1 MSLAGKVFIITGA
14 SRGIGK
20 AIAERVAS
28 DGASVVI
35 NYLSNSQAADEVV
48 AKIGSDRA
56 LAVQADASKISDIE
70 KLVSATVNK
79 FSKID
84 VVIPNGAWHPSSG
97 IMPMRDLAGST
108 EADFDQVFDL
118 NVKGPLFL
126 AQKAVPHMP
135 TDGTGRVILVSTGL
149 NTSTSVAPGYLL
161 YVASKGAVDQ
171 LTRVLS
177 KDLGKKNIT
186 VNAIAPGPTGT
197 DLFFEG
203 KSEQLLSAIR
213 SQSPLNRLGT
223 PEEIADVAA
232 FMAGDGSRWVS
243 GQTIRVNGAN
253 MV

>member
-1 MSLAGKVFIITGA
+1 MSLAGEVFIITGA
-14 SRGIGK
+14 SRGIGR

-35 NYLSNSQAADEVV
+35 NYLSNSRAADEVV
-48 AKIGSDRA
+48 D
-56 LAVQADASKISDIE
+56 VE

-79 FSKID
+79 SSKID
-84 VVIPNGAWHPSSG
+84 VVIPNAG
-97 IMPMRDLAGST
+97 IMPMRDLESST
-108 EADFDQVFDL
+108 EADFDDVFNL
-118 NVKGPLFL
+118 NVKSPVFL
-126 AQKAVPHMP
+126 VQKAVPHMP
-135 TDGTGRVILVSTGL
+135 TDGSGRVIFISTGL
-149 NTSTSVAPGYLL
+149 NTSTNVVPGYLL
-161 YVASKGAVDQ
+161 YVPSKGAVDQ

-203 KSEQLLSAIR
+203 KSEQLLSVFKSHR
-213 SQSPLNRLGT
+213 PLNRLGT

-232 FMAGDGSRWVS
+232 FVAGDGSRWIS
-243 GQTIRVNGAN
+243 GQTIRVNRAN